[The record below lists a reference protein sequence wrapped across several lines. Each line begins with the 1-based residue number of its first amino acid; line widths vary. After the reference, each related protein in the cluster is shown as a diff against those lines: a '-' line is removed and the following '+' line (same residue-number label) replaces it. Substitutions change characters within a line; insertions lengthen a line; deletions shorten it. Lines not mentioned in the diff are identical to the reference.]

1 VDVEGLLTAVL
12 EKHPTMQQL
21 NSLFTSQHG
30 GKVEALSEK
39 VDTFKEILNALN
51 TLPEGFA
58 KTIGDERM
66 AGVAGSMDKL
76 NASTDSLT
84 LRIGDA
90 NSALIKWTADLAAGA
105 AKKASESSD
114 STIQGATV
122 AAGAG
127 VLGVT
132 AAAAKAWLGGMTV
145 REVISTGLG
154 IAGRSIPIFAAVAGL
169 PAVIAA
175 GAEAG
180 VMKGAVPTGKGIL
193 DTQPMGKPWLPP
205 AGKAAPTGL
214 PLPTP
219 ENMASAAQAKIDVS
233 QVDQAKEKLEDADR
247 AKQKLSE
254 PTTINMD
261 ASSVN
266 AANSTVLQLISNL
279 ARVGTMAANIQ
290 STVNNIKIPSLGSVQ
305 RGHFSVG
312 GVQGE

>member
-1 VDVEGLLTAVL
+1 
-12 EKHPTMQQL
+12 
-21 NSLFTSQHG
+21 
-30 GKVEALSEK
+30 
-39 VDTFKEILNALN
+39 
-51 TLPEGFA
+51 
-58 KTIGDERM
+58 
-66 AGVAGSMDKL
+66 
-76 NASTDSLT
+76 
-84 LRIGDA
+84 
-90 NSALIKWTADLAAGA
+90 
-105 AKKASESSD
+105 
-114 STIQGATV
+114 
-122 AAGAG
+122 
-127 VLGVT
+127 
-132 AAAAKAWLGGMTV
+132 
-145 REVISTGLG
+145 
-154 IAGRSIPIFAAVAGL
+154 
-169 PAVIAA
+169 
-175 GAEAG
+175 
-180 VMKGAVPTGKGIL
+180 
-193 DTQPMGKPWLPP
+193 MGKPWLPP